1 MLILQKGSHL
11 QRQGNLTL
19 LDVQRYQINTNSSSV
34 TQAQAQ
40 AQVRGSKEEKTVAET
55 QLT

>member
-19 LDVQRYQINTNSSSV
+19 LDVQRYQINTNSSGA
-34 TQAQAQ
+34 TQAQ

>member
-19 LDVQRYQINTNSSSV
+19 LDVQIYQINTNSSGV

>member
-11 QRQGNLTL
+11 QRHGNLTL